1 VGRVASSQ
9 KAFSNRQGS
18 NDGQGLGVDLAELDG
33 AVDVLVLLADA
44 ALREEVERVAGDAQ
58 PAWPRVKVGVVTVN
72 VTLK

>member
-1 VGRVASSQ
+1 M
-9 KAFSNRQGS
+9 
-18 NDGQGLGVDLAELDG
+18 AELDG